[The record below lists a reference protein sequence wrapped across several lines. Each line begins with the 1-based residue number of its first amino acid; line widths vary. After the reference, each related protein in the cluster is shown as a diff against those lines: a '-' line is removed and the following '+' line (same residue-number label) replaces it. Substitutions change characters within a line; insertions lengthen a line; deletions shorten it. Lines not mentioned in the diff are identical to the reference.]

1 VRPRDDTSSRA
12 SLPCSA
18 NARESSIPSPVW
30 SDIGPGRNWQ
40 DQVSCS
46 SQASGVPGQCDCGLS
61 AGSTVW
67 ACKLPARII
76 GSMRASRIE
85 GVPRARTLP
94 CSTSRQRLSQARCA
108 AKTGSGRHRCFLSP
122 IGRPESV
129 GYTLGLREAS
139 RARALSAS
147 KCSRRLDAG
156 GDVAPKCNRRNEW
169 S

>member
-1 VRPRDDTSSRA
+1 MTWGRASVRLRDDTSSRA

-46 SQASGVPGQCDCGLS
+46 SQASGVPGQCDCGFS

-76 GSMRASRIE
+76 GSMRASRIQ
-85 GVPRARTLP
+85 GVPRARTLS
-94 CSTSRQRLSQARCA
+94 CSTSRQRLSQARRA
-108 AKTGSGRHRCFLSP
+108 AMKTGSGRHRYFLSP
-122 IGRPESV
+122 IGRCGSV

-139 RARALSAS
+139 RASALSAS

-156 GDVAPKCNRRNEW
+156 GT
-169 S
+169 